1 MATAEGTWSSIIV
14 MVNFFFGILVFHE
27 GVKSFAETCVSFV
40 LLSFGLVGMSLYST
54 PNVKNVKNV
63 NNVNNVKQSSSKA
76 LRKTE
81 TGKERQSLSSG
92 GQGGA
97 DDDEF
102 ESDRRSRYR
111 KASTHSDDSD
121 VEAAIDNTNNID
133 DGAGEKGP
141 KDNII
146 LFGSIILS
154 KREVG
159 ITAAA
164 INGLCGGTS
173 LVPMHYAAEEGFS
186 GKSAFQ
192 VHWFCSCNCK
202 IESNGCHQ
210 SQISTCY
217 CSCTGARTLNM
228 FKCNL

>member
-1 MATAEGTWSSIIV
+1 MPTGEELKWTSWGLVSATLWNFGATCGIYGVMYAGMATAEGTWSSIIV

-27 GVKSFAETCVSFV
+27 GVKSFAETCASFV
-40 LLSFGLVGMSLYST
+40 LLSFGLVGMSFYST
-54 PNVKNVKNV
+54 P
-63 NNVNNVKQSSSKA
+63 NVKQSSSKT

-81 TGKERQSLSSG
+81 SGKGKERQSLSSG
-92 GQGGA
+92 APGGA

-102 ESDRRSRYR
+102 ESSDRRSRYR

-121 VEAAIDNTNNID
+121 VEAANSID

-186 GKSAFQ
+186 GKSAFSDQ
-192 VHWFCSCNCK
+192 LVLQN
-202 IESNGCHQ
+202 EV
-210 SQISTCY
+210 
-217 CSCTGARTLNM
+217 
-228 FKCNL
+228 